1 MNEIG
6 RVNTQ
11 EECEAWADGK
21 TPEQIRAEIARGKAE
36 FERYIRDVQADL
48 AQQRRRP
55 ACPVVQ
61 FPAKLAEAGEYRM
74 SMVRAQGRRT

>member
-1 MNEIG
+1 MNE
-6 RVNTQ
+6 VKTQ
-11 EECEAWADGK
+11 EEYEAWAKGK